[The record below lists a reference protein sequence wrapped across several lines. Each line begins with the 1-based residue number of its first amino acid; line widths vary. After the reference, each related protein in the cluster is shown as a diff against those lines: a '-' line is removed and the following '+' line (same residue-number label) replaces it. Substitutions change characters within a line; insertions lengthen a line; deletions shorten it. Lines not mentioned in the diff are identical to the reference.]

1 MSVAS
6 FVASSIDEF
15 HAGRYDVALALV
27 CAAIDATAARSSVG
41 SPSVGNA
48 KGFKGFLEKSM
59 RIITTF
65 GFPGIVASGIRIK
78 CVNVPSLKTDP
89 DGFVSIADIIYHIVR
104 CGLMHECA
112 IDQHI
117 EFVKETYI
125 GDFNCKFR
133 IPKSVIFGLLM
144 AVILSP
150 SNADQVFD
158 RTYSEGIGGVLIDLQ
173 SLWGRGY
180 TADDHVLDCLRMT

>member
-15 HAGRYDVALALV
+15 HAGRYDVALALA
-27 CAAIDATAARSSVG
+27 CTAIDATAARSTGCS
-41 SPSVGNA
+41 SVGNA
-48 KGFKGFLEKSM
+48 KRFKTFLEKSM

-78 CVNVPSLKTDP
+78 CVDVPDLKTAP
-89 DGFVSIADIIYHIVR
+89 DGYVSIADIIYHIVR
-104 CGLMHECA
+104 CGLVHECS

-117 EFVKETYI
+117 EFVQETYI
-125 GDFNCKFR
+125 GDFDRKFR
-133 IPKSVIFGLLM
+133 IPKNVIFGLLM
-144 AVILSP
+144 AVILST

-158 RTYSEGIGGVLIDLQ
+158 RTYSESIGGVVVLDLQ
-173 SLWGRGY
+173 SLWGRG
-180 TADDHVLDCLRMT
+180 TMSVD